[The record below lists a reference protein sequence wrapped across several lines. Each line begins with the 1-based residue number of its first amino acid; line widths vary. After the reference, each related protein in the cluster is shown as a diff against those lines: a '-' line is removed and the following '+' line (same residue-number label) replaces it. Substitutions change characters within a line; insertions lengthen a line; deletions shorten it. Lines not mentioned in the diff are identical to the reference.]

1 MKRRSSTY
9 AKACGVL
16 GLEPSTPFEE
26 IARCYRTLAEEL
38 HPNKHPDDP
47 AAAARMVEV
56 NGAWARIKY
65 EAGKRRT
72 RLVSTPLEPEQTLTV
87 CAWPHPPTTR
97 SAAFAGCE
105 LRPTENA
112 RCYRVLKDGRLLLI
126 LDRHPDDER
135 LLFARNERG
144 RIVAV
149 NGVSWWTD
157 AGGEVRPV
165 G

>member
-1 MKRRSSTY
+1 MKQRSD
-9 AKACGVL
+9 AFLKACRVL
-16 GLEPSTPFEE
+16 GVNAAMPVEE
-26 IARCYRTLAEEL
+26 IAHCYRALAKEL
-38 HPNKHPDDP
+38 QPDKHPGDP

-144 RIVAV
+144 RIVRV
-149 NGVSWWTD
+149 NGVAWWTEVE
-157 AGGEVRPV
+157 GEVRPV

>member
-1 MKRRSSTY
+1 MKRRSSAY
-9 AKACGVL
+9 GKACRVL

-26 IARCYRTLAEEL
+26 IARCYRTLAKEL
-38 HPNKHPDDP
+38 HPDKHSNDP

-56 NGAWARIKY
+56 NGAWAPIKY

-72 RLVSTPLEPEQTLTV
+72 RFVGTPLEPEPTLTV
-87 CAWPHPPTTR
+87 CVWPHPPTTR

-165 G
+165 E

>member
-1 MKRRSSTY
+1 MKQRS
-9 AKACGVL
+9 AAFFKACRVL
-16 GLEPSTPFEE
+16 GVDATDPFEE
-26 IARCYRTLAEEL
+26 IARCYRTLANEL
-38 HPNKHPDDP
+38 HPAKHPDDP

-65 EAGKRRT
+65 ETRKRRR
-72 RLVSTPLEPEQTLTV
+72 RLVSTPLEPEQMPTV

-112 RCYRVLKDGRLLLI
+112 RCYRVFKDGRLLLI

-135 LLFARNERG
+135 LLYARNERG

-149 NGVSWWTD
+149 NGVSWWAD